1 MLELVRGD
9 NAVSK
14 PLDEEEEMKREEDSP
29 DNWSSSMLSQTPVI
43 IYQDATEVPGAP
55 QKSCLMY
62 LCHTQMPPLGTLHEE
77 WSLQPWMSGSWGYV
91 FKYEVGELCLYQLGD
106 GESLSPSTNMTVLTT
121 VDWGMMMMMLRMV
134 VPMNNKEVSA
144 EKPNEEDTS
153 DEKNEDVDAT
163 TSETGYCSEEEEEE
177 EEEEKE
183 ENRKRVYSES
193 ESESAPQEKRPRMGI
208 QFDDNE
214 LSKMKIILG
223 ALWQSRTT
231 VSDKWMTH
239 ASLRSEN
246 WEGKRSV
253 DIFVLEKL
261 NPDCGLFC
269 TVLVIPAT
277 EWLDRMLE
285 IRERI
290 SNLFQSCRNWRTS
303 MVCLLI
309 THHVLMNDFR
319 VQVVTGTLLHELRSV
334 KKIYATLSDVYENL
348 TGQDPVKINQLQ
360 ILGDCY
366 TVAC

>member
-1 MLELVRGD
+1 
-9 NAVSK
+9 
-14 PLDEEEEMKREEDSP
+14 
-29 DNWSSSMLSQTPVI
+29 
-43 IYQDATEVPGAP
+43 
-55 QKSCLMY
+55 MY
-62 LCHTQMPPLGTLHEE
+62 LCRTQMPPLGTLHEE

-121 VDWGMMMMMLRMV
+121 EDWGMMTMMLRMAI
-134 VPMNNKEVSA
+134 PMNNKDVNA
-144 EKPNEEDTS
+144 EKPNKEGTS
-153 DEKNEDVDAT
+153 DKENEDVDAT
-163 TSETGYCSEEEEEE
+163 TSETGYCSEEEEDKEEEE

-183 ENRKRVYSES
+183 ENRKRVHSES
-193 ESESAPQEKRPRMGI
+193 ESESESESPPQEKRPRMGI

-231 VSDKWMTH
+231 VSGKWMTH

-246 WEGKRSV
+246 WEGKSSV

-261 NPDCGLFC
+261 NPDCGLFR
-269 TVLVIPAT
+269 TDLVIPAT

-303 MVCLLI
+303 MVVRTFL
-309 THHVLMNDFR
+309 NF
-319 VQVVTGTLLHELRSV
+319 
-334 KKIYATLSDVYENL
+334 
-348 TGQDPVKINQLQ
+348 
-360 ILGDCY
+360 
-366 TVAC
+366 